1 MKKLV
6 CITAL
11 AFLVFSNANAQD
23 SNDATGGFA
32 KGDIFFSGTAN
43 YTSSKTDD
51 VKDETFAFIPRVGFF
66 VADNI
71 VIGGQVGYGFSKEKF
86 DGEEVGND
94 QLFIVGAFARY
105 YNKPANQFSLFGQL
119 SVDYL
124 SLNDKISD
132 AKATGFG
139 VTIAPG
145 ISYFVSDNFALEAT
159 VGLLSYNSVKPDG
172 GESTNTFDTGLDF
185 SNVSFGL
192 VYKL

>member
-11 AFLVFSNANAQD
+11 AFLGFSNANAQD
-23 SNDATGGFA
+23 SNDTTGGFA
-32 KGDIFFSGTAN
+32 NGDIFFSGTAN
-43 YTSSKTDD
+43 YTSSKTDEL
-51 VKDETFAFIPRVGFF
+51 KEETFTFIPRVGFF

-71 VIGGQVGYGFSKEKF
+71 AIGAQVGYGFSKEKF
-86 DGEEVGND
+86 DGDEVGND
-94 QLFIVGAFARY
+94 QVLLVGAFARY

-124 SLNDKISD
+124 SSEDKITD
-132 AKATGFG
+132 AKATGFD

-145 ISYFVSDNFALEAT
+145 VSYFVSDNFALEAT

-172 GESTNTFDTGLDF
+172 GESTNTFSTGLDF

>member
-11 AFLVFSNANAQD
+11 ALLAFSNANAQD
-23 SNDATGGFA
+23 SNDTTVGFA
-32 KGDIFFSGTAN
+32 NGDIFFSGTASYVTN
-43 YTSSKTDD
+43 KFGEE
-51 VKDETFAFIPRVGFF
+51 KDETFAFVPKVGFF
-66 VADNI
+66 VSDNI
-71 VIGGQVGYGFSKEKF
+71 AIGGQVGYGFSKEEF
-86 DGEEVGND
+86 EGEEVGNLQIA
-94 QLFIVGAFARY
+94 QLGVFARY

-124 SLNDKISD
+124 SINNKIAD
-132 AKATGFG
+132 AKATGFD

-159 VGLLSYNSVKPDG
+159 VGLLSYTSVKPDG
-172 GESTNTFDTGLDF
+172 GESTNTFSTGLDF

>member
-1 MKKLV
+1 MGNHFHVLVKMLPEHKFTDEDIQKRYEEFYGDDAMFAAGWIPSLREKL
-6 CITAL
+6 
-11 AFLVFSNANAQD
+11 
-23 SNDATGGFA
+23 
-32 KGDIFFSGTAN
+32 
-43 YTSSKTDD
+43 SSLSEFVREIK
-51 VKDETFAFIPRVGFF
+51 VGFT
-66 VADNI
+66 
-71 VIGGQVGYGFSKEKF
+71 
-86 DGEEVGND
+86 
-94 QLFIVGAFARY
+94 RY